1 MTERSNSISTI
12 PADAKTLSRQGRAT
26 TILFSGRSRPPP
38 NSNGGGTAQVITL
51 MGRTIHS
58 SRSHSAGIISS
69 HSNGRHR
76 NWELL
81 EYRTPQ
87 EVLSLA
93 VFQKLSGRQC
103 TL

>member
-1 MTERSNSISTI
+1 M
-12 PADAKTLSRQGRAT
+12 
-26 TILFSGRSRPPP
+26 ILFSGRSRPPL
-38 NSNGGGTAQVITL
+38 NSNGGGTAQVIAL

-69 HSNGRHR
+69 HSNGWHR

-81 EYRTPQ
+81 EHRTLQ

-93 VFQKLSGRQC
+93 VFQKLSG
-103 TL
+103 